1 MQRRRLA
8 KKEHSAALA
17 QLTLRT
23 SAIMMFGAGI
33 GEEPFAKVK
42 GLVTDFI
49 KKLQAEASSVA
60 SEAEELKALADAT
73 KAARQERV
81 LFRARPARFAHPA
94 ILMLVLD

>member
-1 MQRRRLA
+1 
-8 KKEHSAALA
+8 
-17 QLTLRT
+17 
-23 SAIMMFGAGI
+23 MMFGAGI